1 MADLHE
7 APPARGDE
15 TDLFRCFNRKLVR
28 YASGV
33 VKVTASDTLEDAC
46 AHAWMQF
53 MQRQP
58 EREENWRAWL
68 CVVAERE
75 AWAIERKLRREIP
88 KGDELGLSTWSRNI
102 VVENPIELF
111 DDVDDAL
118 SVIAL
123 PRRLR
128 QVALLR
134 AFGFDREDIGEV
146 TGDSVTRVDHLIR
159 RANSLIVDILAERIH
174 AERPS
179 SPRAERLWQLER
191 HAPDWLVERIG
202 KPSRTHKRENA
213 AVRRQWRRAAIAL
226 DDYRTAAGTEAFD
239 ATHGERP
246 ADPALRRLHSVAVK
260 SMAALERLCDRGAER

>member
-1 MADLHE
+1 
-7 APPARGDE
+7 
-15 TDLFRCFNRKLVR
+15 
-28 YASGV
+28 
-33 VKVTASDTLEDAC
+33 
-46 AHAWMQF
+46 MQF

-118 SVIAL
+118 SGIAPL

-128 QVALLR
+128 QVTLLR

-159 RANSLIVDILAERIH
+159 RANSLIGDILAERIH

-179 SPRAERLWQLER
+179 SPRA
-191 HAPDWLVERIG
+191 G
-202 KPSRTHKRENA
+202 GNPSGSAISTAQA
-213 AVRRQWRRAAIAL
+213 AETSIWAKFVSAFRASIAQPL
-226 DDYRTAAGTEAFD
+226 KCS
-239 ATHGERP
+239 HG
-246 ADPALRRLHSVAVK
+246 LHSH
-260 SMAALERLCDRGAER
+260 